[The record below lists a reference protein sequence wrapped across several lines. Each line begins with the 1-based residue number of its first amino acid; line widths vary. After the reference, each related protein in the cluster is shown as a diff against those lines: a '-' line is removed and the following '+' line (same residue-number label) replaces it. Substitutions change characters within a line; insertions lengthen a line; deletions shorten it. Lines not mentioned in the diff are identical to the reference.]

1 MDIIPQD
8 WHRDVCT
15 HVRKHGED
23 ACVCLDTPHMT
34 IASCPS
40 LSLPTCHAPM
50 RPPCRLPPGA
60 KARVVQAGMAVQG
73 RAKDVW
79 TPEVAQAFGALIRE
93 LA

>member
-1 MDIIPQD
+1 MIHVQD
-8 WHRDVCT
+8 L
-15 HVRKHGED
+15 RKRFVQGGGGF
-23 ACVCLDTPHMT
+23 MG
-34 IASCPS
+34 
-40 LSLPTCHAPM
+40 LS
-50 RPPCRLPPGA
+50 RS

>member
-1 MDIIPQD
+1 MD
-8 WHRDVCT
+8 
-15 HVRKHGED
+15 E
-23 ACVCLDTPHMT
+23 CVCFDTPRDPREVPKPVPLP
-34 IASCPS
+34 CPV
-40 LSLPTCHAPM
+40 
-50 RPPCRLPPGA
+50 RPLCRLPPGA